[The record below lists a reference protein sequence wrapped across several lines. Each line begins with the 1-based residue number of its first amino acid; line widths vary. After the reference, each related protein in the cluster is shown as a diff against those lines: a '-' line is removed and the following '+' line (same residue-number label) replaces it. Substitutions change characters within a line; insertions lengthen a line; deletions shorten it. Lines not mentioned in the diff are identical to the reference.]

1 MNHLVWPPGEITGM
15 DVNSSIAENFSLT
28 RGGPF
33 YRLTTLFGR
42 SESERYQVVKRALLG
57 VSLGWL
63 PLLVLACLQG
73 LAVGTRVKIPFLLDY
88 AANVR
93 FLIALPILILAES
106 AIDERWRTI
115 VLEFL
120 RSGLV
125 DRNNIAPYEAII
137 GKVTRLRDRALP
149 ELAMLGLAYLAPLL
163 LGKTDLLMS
172 GITNWHALR
181 AGELSMAGWWF
192 RVVSAPIFRFLLL
205 RWLWRMF
212 LWTLFIWRVSRIRL
226 YLVAT
231 HTDLAAGLG
240 FLSEGQKA
248 YSPIV
253 FAGGTVIAG
262 SVLNAIRY
270 EGQRL
275 SSLQIPM
282 IAYGMLAIIVLVV
295 PLLVVTPALLKTK
308 RKALR
313 DYGGLVTKHN
323 QLFEAKW
330 IDDDGP
336 ERQSILG
343 NQDPSS
349 LASLGN
355 SFTVVRQMGIVPI
368 DKPTLVTLALAAALP
383 MILVLLFV
391 TPANEVV
398 HAVLKMLG

>member
-1 MNHLVWPPGEITGM
+1 M
-15 DVNSSIAENFSLT
+15 AENFSLT

-33 YRLTTLFGR
+33 YQLMSILGLV
-42 SESERYQVVKRALLG
+42 ENERYQVAKRAFLG
-57 VSLGWL
+57 IVLCWF
-63 PLLVLACLQG
+63 PLLVLTLIQG
-73 LAVGTRVKIPFLLDY
+73 LAVGSKVHVPFLLDY
-88 AANVR
+88 AVHVR
-93 FLIALPILILAES
+93 FLIALPILVLAEP
-106 AIDERWRTI
+106 AIDGRWRTI

-125 DRNNIAPYEAII
+125 DRNKTAPYEAII
-137 GKVTRLRDRALP
+137 EKVTRLRDRALP

-163 LGKTDLLMS
+163 LGRTDLLM
-172 GITNWHALR
+172 GGVTNWHTVR

-192 RVVSAPIFRFLLL
+192 RIVSAPLFRFLLL
-205 RWLWRMF
+205 RWIWRMF
-212 LWTLFIWRVSRIRL
+212 LWTLFIWRVSRIGL
-226 YLVAT
+226 HMVAT
-231 HTDLAAGLG
+231 HADLAAGLG

-275 SSLQIPM
+275 SALQIPM
-282 IAYGMLAIIVLVV
+282 IAYGIMAISILVV
-295 PLLVVTPALLKTK
+295 PLLVVTPVLLKTK

-330 IDDDGP
+330 IDDNGP
-336 ERQSILG
+336 KRESILG

-349 LASLGN
+349 LSSLGN
-355 SFTVVRQMGIVPI
+355 SFAVVRQMGIVPI

-383 MILVLLFV
+383 MVPVLLLV
-391 TPANEVV
+391 TPANAVV

>member
-1 MNHLVWPPGEITGM
+1 M

-33 YRLTTLFGR
+33 YRLVSIFGFVK
-42 SESERYQVVKRALLG
+42 SERYQVVKRALLG
-57 VSLGWL
+57 IVLCWF
-63 PLLVLACLQG
+63 PLLVLTVTQG
-73 LAVGTRVKIPFLLDY
+73 LVVGTKVRVPFLLDY
-88 AANVR
+88 AVHVR
-93 FLIALPILILAES
+93 FLIALPILVLAES
-106 AIDERWRTI
+106 AIDGRWRTI

-125 DRNNIAPYEAII
+125 DQNNTASYESII
-137 GKVTRLRDRALP
+137 EKVTRLRDSAPP

-163 LGKTDLLMS
+163 LGRTDLLMG
-172 GITNWHALR
+172 GITNWHAVH

-192 RVVSAPIFRFLLL
+192 RVVSAPLFRFLLL

-212 LWTLFIWRVSRIRL
+212 LWTLFIWSVSRIKL
-226 YLVAT
+226 HLVAT
-231 HTDLAAGLG
+231 HADLAAGLG

-253 FAGGTVIAG
+253 FAGGAVIAG

-270 EGQRL
+270 EGQTL
-275 SSLQIPM
+275 SSLKIPM
-282 IAYGMLAIIVLVV
+282 IAYGVLAVVVLVV
-295 PLLVVTPALLKTK
+295 PLLSVAPVLLKTK

-330 IDDDGP
+330 IDEIGP
-336 ERQSILG
+336 ERESILG

-349 LASLGN
+349 LSSLGN
-355 SFTVVRQMGIVPI
+355 SFAVVRQMRTVPI

-383 MILVLLFV
+383 MVLVLLLV
-391 TPANEVV
+391 TPANAVV

>member
-1 MNHLVWPPGEITGM
+1 M
-15 DVNSSIAENFSLT
+15 DVNSSVAENFSLT

-33 YRLTTLFGR
+33 YRLMYIFGLV
-42 SESERYQVVKRALLG
+42 ENKHNQVVKRALLG
-57 VSLGWL
+57 IVLCWF
-63 PLLVLACLQG
+63 PLLVLTLIQG
-73 LAVGTRVKIPFLLDY
+73 LAVGSKVRVPFLLDY
-88 AANVR
+88 GVHVR
-93 FLIALPILILAES
+93 FLVALPILVLAES
-106 AIDERWRTI
+106 GIDGRWRSI

-125 DRNNIAPYEAII
+125 DRSNTATYEAII
-137 GKVTRLRDRALP
+137 DKVTRLRDSALP

-163 LGKTDLLMS
+163 LGRTDLLM
-172 GITNWHALR
+172 GGVTNWHTLR
-181 AGELSMAGWWF
+181 AGELSLAGWWF
-192 RVVSAPIFRFLLL
+192 RIVSAPIFRFLLL
-205 RWLWRMF
+205 RWIWRMF
-212 LWTLFIWRVSRIRL
+212 LWTLFIWRVSRIGL

-231 HTDLAAGLG
+231 HADLAAGLG

-282 IAYGMLAIIVLVV
+282 IAYGMLSIILLVV
-295 PLLVVTPALLKTK
+295 PLLVVTPVLLKTK

-330 IDDDGP
+330 IDENGQQR
-336 ERQSILG
+336 ESILG

-383 MILVLLFV
+383 MIPVLLFV